1 MGLLADRRSVDRM
14 GGMKIAAT
22 GAAVPSSGTS
32 NAELE
37 KRFALEEGWI
47 ARRTG
52 IHFRP
57 IAKPEQAVSDL
68 AIAAAQQAI
77 ASAGIDSTEIGLLLL
92 ATSTS
97 DHLLPP
103 TAPLVAH
110 KLGLGHAGA
119 IDLAGACSGFLYALV
134 MAYSTGT
141 AMGKPVLV
149 IGANLLSR
157 RVSGEDRDTSVLFGD
172 GAGAVLLIPDM
183 SSSLEGFFLGSDGS
197 QYESIM
203 IPAGGS
209 REPLTAEN
217 LAAGRNRITMLRGR
231 GLYRHAI
238 RMMADAGVR
247 AMQHADVSI
256 GDIDWWIPH
265 QANLRLIEETGEML
279 GIDRARTVFTA
290 DRFGNSS
297 AATIPM
303 ALDDAI
309 RAGKIKRGQRLL
321 LTSVGAGMISAAAVL
336 RY

>member
-1 MGLLADRRSVDRM
+1 MR
-14 GGMKIAAT
+14 IAAT
-22 GAAVPSSGTS
+22 GAAVPSSGTG

-37 KRFALEEGWI
+37 ARFALEEGWI

-57 IAKPEQAVSDL
+57 TADPKAAVSDL
-68 AIAAAQQAI
+68 AVAAAAQAV
-77 ASAGIDSTEIGLLLL
+77 ASASIDPTEIGLLLL
-92 ATSTS
+92 ATSTP

-110 KLGLGHAGA
+110 RLGLQQAGA

-134 MAYSTGT
+134 MAYTTGA

-172 GAGAVLLIPDM
+172 GAGAVLLVPDA
-183 SSSLEGFFLGSDGS
+183 SSNLEGFFLGSDGS

-217 LAAGRNRITMLRGR
+217 LAAERNRITMLRGR

-247 AMQHADVSI
+247 AMRHADVSI
-256 GDIDWWIPH
+256 DNVDWWIPH

-279 GIDRARTVFTA
+279 GIARDRTVFTA

-297 AATIPM
+297 AATIPI

-321 LTSVGAGMISAAAVL
+321 LTSVGAGMISAGAVL